1 MAFADERPIDQIA
14 FLYWGLSRL
23 QFEIDA
29 SIAPN
34 WHFIIIELPF
44 IADFP
49 PWGAVRTLGQKTLAQ
64 PLGFYFLQYF
74 GV

>member
-49 PWGAVRTLGQKTLAQ
+49 P
-64 PLGFYFLQYF
+64 
-74 GV
+74 